1 MSETQPNLQSI
12 AGGNACL
19 QQMAPVRR
27 VQVITA
33 SGSNVLCSLKAPS
46 SIVNPT
52 DTGGMIAYKLAD
64 DSDAYIVE
72 YFEAGQEKMR
82 MVLIGTGTTGIG
94 GTGAGTTVT
103 STMVCES

>member
-12 AGGNACL
+12 AGESACL

-27 VQVITA
+27 VQSITA
-33 SGSNVLCSLKAPS
+33 SGSNVLVTLKAPS

-52 DTGGMIAYKLAD
+52 DTGGFIAYKLAD
-64 DSDAYIVE
+64 DNDAYIVE

-82 MVLIGTGTTGIG
+82 MVQIGDGTTGIG
-94 GTGAGTTVT
+94 GSGAGTTVT
-103 STMVCES
+103 ASMVCES

>member
-1 MSETQPNLQSI
+1 MSETASKLQLI
-12 AGGNACL
+12 EGADACL
-19 QQMAPVRR
+19 QQIAPVRR

-33 SGSNVLCSLKAPS
+33 SASNVLVSLKAPS

-52 DTGGMIAYKLAD
+52 DTGGMIAYKLID
-64 DSDAYIVE
+64 DYDAYIVE

-82 MVLIGTGTTGIG
+82 DVLIGAGTTGIG

-103 STMVCES
+103 STQVCES